1 MGWKINRTWRV
12 VLLVLVLLVAVR
24 LSLPFFM
31 TRYVNRTLSEL
42 EGYSCQFHDI
52 DIHLYRGAYQI
63 NDLQVFKSGSGDSI
77 PLFLVPVTDL
87 SIQWSALLEGSFA
100 GEISFHEPVLNY
112 VHDQYDSIS
121 ESAQLSG
128 EQTGKNNSWT
138 QALQKLMPLDI
149 NRVAIKDGK
158 IALHNL
164 STDTTSNLILHHIQM
179 EALNLCNVKENPE
192 DLPSRIYLQALSFG
206 NGQLNI
212 AMRINVLKKVPDLD
226 LDMQFEN
233 INMKELSDFFEEYAD
248 ANVTSGNLNLYAEMA
263 VTEGEISG
271 YVKPALNGLEFNRLE
286 RDDQTEPGLY
296 WQTISDFLEDIS
308 QNQKHKEFASRVSMN
323 GTIPEED
330 PLLLSLWETFS
341 DALIEA
347 FETNAQTPQ
356 YSGDKS
362 PLADNSAVA
371 AEEKKS
377 KREIR
382 KEKRKE
388 KREQRRKARREKKES
403 EESSKA
409 SRSAAKDNSL

>member
-42 EGYSCQFHDI
+42 EGYRCQFHDI

-63 NDLQVFKSGSGDSI
+63 NDLQVFKSDGSDSI
-77 PLFLVPVTDL
+77 PLFRIPATDL

-100 GEISFHEPVLNY
+100 GEMSFYEPVLNY
-112 VHDQYDSIS
+112 VHDPYDSAS
-121 ESAQLSG
+121 ESAQPG
-128 EQTGKNNSWT
+128 EQTVEHDSWIQT
-138 QALQKLMPLDI
+138 FRKLMPLDI

-158 IALHNL
+158 IALHDL
-164 STDTTSNLILHHIQM
+164 STDTTTSNLMLHHIQM
-179 EALNLCNVKENPE
+179 EALNLCNVKGNPE
-192 DLPSRIYLQALSFG
+192 ELPSRIYLQALSFG
-206 NGQLNI
+206 NGQLNV

-233 INMKELSDFFEEYAD
+233 INMKDLNDFFEEYAD
-248 ANVTSGNLNLYAEMA
+248 AKVTSGNLNLHAEMA
-263 VTEGEISG
+263 VTEGEITG

-286 RDDQTEPGLY
+286 RDHQTEKGLY
-296 WQTISDFLEDIS
+296 WQTVSDLLEDIS
-308 QNQKHKEFASRVSMN
+308 QNQKRKEFASRVSMN
-323 GTIPEED
+323 GSIPAED
-330 PLLLSLWETFS
+330 PFLISLWETFS
-341 DALIEA
+341 DALTEA
-347 FETNAQTPQ
+347 FDASAQTPR
-356 YSGDKS
+356 YSGDKN
-362 PLADNSAVA
+362 PLADNSGVA

-403 EESSKA
+403 EENSKA